1 MTRPRMIRL
10 EKNPSGVTIT
20 CAGCPHWSAFQ
31 FTMLEAHHS
40 AGAHEART
48 HAGDY
53 RARNAAKMYAAR
65 HAVSTVNV

>member
-31 FTMLEAHHS
+31 FAMLEAHES
-40 AGAHEART
+40 ASAHEKRA
-48 HAGDY
+48 HPGDY
-53 RARNAAKMYAAR
+53 RARNAAAMYRAR
-65 HAVSTVNV
+65 HADATVNV